1 MPSAGRFN
9 TSEPSAGRL
18 ESSDLLENQSSTGR
32 PDLRSPDSHSPSAG
46 RRVCTKRTL
55 VAVFGLSLCILL
67 APGLDLQSHGF
78 WAQGHHAI
86 AVLAFEML
94 EPEEQNELIELLQH
108 HPRFEQDFTIPDSI
122 QGDEE
127 AIHRWWIGVA
137 GEWPDLIRGNAKYDR
152 PTWHYQPGASVVI
165 GDVEVPDDPGP
176 LPDDATMETRELYI
190 VQAIEL
196 CKKVLH
202 DESQPKADRALAICW
217 LAHLVADAHQPC
229 HAGSLYSPKA
239 FPNGDR
245 GANLIPIK
253 GQGDIRNLHA
263 FWDSLLG
270 AEATPESVEKRV
282 AALKEKGK
290 TEIWNQ
296 LLQELMRKDGQALIP
311 DRLHA
316 PADGNACKAEI
327 WVFEGRAIART
338 VIYSPDVVSALRVVE
353 RGLVKDVEHVLF
365 SVLERSSASKVAHA
379 CGGMAGQ
386 RLQLLLRQKP
396 SDSDRR
402 TQKGSLIPAEKPRS

>member
-1 MPSAGRFN
+1 MEAKRSRFGGFN
-9 TSEPSAGRL
+9 ASEPSAGRSK
-18 ESSDLLENQSSTGR
+18 SSDFGGSKSSTGR
-32 PDLRSPDSHSPSAG
+32 PDRRRPSAG
-46 RRVCTKRTL
+46 RRVCTKRSL
-55 VAVFGLSLCILL
+55 VAVFGFSLCILV
-67 APGLDLQSHGF
+67 APILDRKSHGF

-94 EPEEQNELIELLQH
+94 EPAEQNELIELLKH
-108 HPRFEQDFTIPDSI
+108 HPRFQQDFTIPDSI
-122 QGDEE
+122 QGDER

-137 GEWPDLIRGNAKYDR
+137 GEWPDLIRGNEKYDR
-152 PTWHYQPGASVVI
+152 PTWHYQLGASVVL
-165 GDVEVPDDPGP
+165 GDVEVPEDPGP

-202 DESQPKADRALAICW
+202 EESQPKADRALAICW

-282 AALKEKGK
+282 ANLRAV
-290 TEIWNQ
+290 
-296 LLQELMRKDGQALIP
+296 
-311 DRLHA
+311 
-316 PADGNACKAEI
+316 DGNRVIENLIDSRSEI
-327 WVFEGRAIART
+327 ENDTRLLGSLEGLEFNR
-338 VIYSPDVVSALRVVE
+338 SALASVSCLRWISTSREIAQLFVYGELLGGGVMAVE
-353 RGLVKDVEHVLF
+353 RGFTGVVASSSLT
-365 SVLERSSASKVAHA
+365 ERYQNRAELAARILARAASF
-379 CGGMAGQ
+379 
-386 RLQLLLRQKP
+386 RLQ
-396 SDSDRR
+396 SMFV
-402 TQKGSLIPAEKPRS
+402 GS

>member
-1 MPSAGRFN
+1 MEARRSRAGRFN
-9 TSEPSAGRL
+9 TSDPSAGRL
-18 ESSDLLENQSSTGR
+18 ESSDLRESQSSTGR
-32 PDLRSPDSHSPSAG
+32 RDLRNPESHSSSAG
-46 RRVCTKRTL
+46 RRVCTERSL
-55 VAVFGLSLCILL
+55 VAVFGFSLCILL
-67 APGLDLQSHGF
+67 APGLDRQTHGF

-94 EPEEQNELIELLQH
+94 EPEEQNELIELLKH

-122 QGDEE
+122 QGDER

-137 GEWPDLIRGNAKYDR
+137 GEWPDLIRGNEKYDR
-152 PTWHYQPGASVVI
+152 PTWHYQLGASVVI
-165 GDVEVPDDPGP
+165 GDVEVPNDPGP

-239 FPNGDR
+239 FPDGDR

-282 AALKEKGK
+282 EMIKLYATGAKADTDRLLDSEGGIQSRELKRIYGSESSETAQLSPAIWINQGRFIASNFVYQNYLLENISALERGLLEDLPKLNIEGDSAKKAEYIATKRGSNAAH
-290 TEIWNQ
+290 
-296 LLQELMRKDGQALIP
+296 
-311 DRLHA
+311 RLHA
-316 PADGNACKAEI
+316 TFGN
-327 WVFEGRAIART
+327 
-338 VIYSPDVVSALRVVE
+338 
-353 RGLVKDVEHVLF
+353 
-365 SVLERSSASKVAHA
+365 
-379 CGGMAGQ
+379 
-386 RLQLLLRQKP
+386 
-396 SDSDRR
+396 
-402 TQKGSLIPAEKPRS
+402 